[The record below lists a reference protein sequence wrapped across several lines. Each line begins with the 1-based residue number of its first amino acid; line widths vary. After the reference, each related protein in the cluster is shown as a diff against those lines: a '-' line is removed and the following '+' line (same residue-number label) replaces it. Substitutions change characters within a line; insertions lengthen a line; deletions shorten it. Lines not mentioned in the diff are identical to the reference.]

1 MMSFLSILI
10 LTSLNVFV
18 TAYTSE
24 ALADQIKPGSL
35 PGADKLNITFNQFS
49 GYLNINGKSGE
60 KTKFLH
66 YWLEFYMYML

>member
-1 MMSFLSILI
+1 MMLFLLSIVVLA
-10 LTSLNVFV
+10 SVNVFV

-35 PGADKLNITFNQFS
+35 PGAENLNITFNQFS
-49 GYLNINGKSGE
+49 GYLNIDGTSGS

-66 YWLEFYMYML
+66 YW

>member
-1 MMSFLSILI
+1 MMLFLLSIVVLA
-10 LTSLNVFV
+10 SVNVFV

-35 PGADKLNITFNQFS
+35 PGAESLNITFNQFS
-49 GYLNINGKSGE
+49 GYLNIDGTSGS

-66 YWLEFYMYML
+66 YW

>member
-1 MMSFLSILI
+1 MMLLLSIVVLA
-10 LTSLNVFV
+10 SVNVFI

-49 GYLNINGKSGE
+49 GYLNIDGISGS

-66 YWLEFYMYML
+66 YW

>member
-1 MMSFLSILI
+1 MLFLLSIVVLA
-10 LTSLNVFV
+10 SVNVFV

-35 PGADKLNITFNQFS
+35 PGAEKLNITFNQFS
-49 GYLNINGKSGE
+49 GYLNIDGTSGN

-66 YWLEFYMYML
+66 YW

>member
-1 MMSFLSILI
+1 MMLLLSIVVLA
-10 LTSLNVFV
+10 SVNVFV

-49 GYLNINGKSGE
+49 GYLNIDGTSGS

-66 YWLEFYMYML
+66 YW